1 MLIFQTALHLLSE
14 KEKNEMAQLV
24 KTMVSYAITY
34 KNKKV
39 DPLPN
44 KMKYEVTTDAPVLSF
59 DPPIGDFV
67 NFEVRDVQILYDKI

>member
-1 MLIFQTALHLLSE
+1 MWHFQVDLHLLSE
-14 KEKNEMAQLV
+14 KEKNEMTQLV

-39 DPLPN
+39 DPLPS
-44 KMKYEVTTDAPVLSF
+44 KWKYEATVDVPVLSF

-67 NFEVRDVQILYDKI
+67 NFEVRVVHFA